1 MTLADDNKALGQ
13 LACLVVGYTDNGRV
27 HNGGMLHEQRL
38 NLGGCDTKAFV
49 FDHLFLTVNDE
60 GIAIG
65 IDMTDITRV

>member
-1 MTLADDNKALGQ
+1 
-13 LACLVVGYTDNGRV
+13 
-27 HNGGMLHEQRL
+27 MLHEQGL